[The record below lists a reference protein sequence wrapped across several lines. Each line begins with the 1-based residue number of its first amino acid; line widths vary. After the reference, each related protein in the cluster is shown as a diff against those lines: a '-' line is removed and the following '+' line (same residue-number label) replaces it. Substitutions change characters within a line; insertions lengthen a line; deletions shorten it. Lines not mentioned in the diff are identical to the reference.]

1 MRRFLAIFTK
11 EVRQLRRDRLSLGM
25 LFLVPVLLLALYG
38 YALSFDVKHIPVAV
52 LDEDRTR
59 ESREFLESLF
69 GNPYFDR
76 AATLTRRADADAVL
90 DRGSARFV
98 LVIPPGFARH
108 LARGEVA
115 DVQALV
121 DGADA
126 SSAGTAVGYLDALAA
141 RVTRRIRLATLARA
155 GVAPALPLVTPVPR
169 IWFNPEMESSHFLIP
184 GLIAMLMMLAAVIA
198 TSLSIVREKE
208 RMTIEQIMVS
218 PVHPMEL
225 IIGKTLPYV
234 IVGVATMALILLL
247 GRLAFGIEVI
257 GSWWLLTATTLAFLF
272 GALGMGLMISTI
284 THSQQVAFQL
294 ATILTLLPSFLLS
307 GLIFP
312 IRSMPAFH
320 QVFSLFF
327 IPRHF
332 VSALRGIML
341 KGAGF
346 ADIWPSL
353 AGMVA
358 LGLCFNFIALL
369 RTRRSL

>member
-1 MRRFLAIFTK
+1 MRRFLAIFVK

-52 LDEDRTR
+52 LDEDATR
-59 ESREFLESLF
+59 DSREFLESLF

-76 AATLTRRADADAVL
+76 VLTIDRRAEADAVL
-90 DRGSARFV
+90 DRGRARFV
-98 LVIPPGFARH
+98 LVIPRGFARH

-126 SSAGTAVGYLDALAA
+126 SSAGTAVGYLDALSA
-141 RVTRRIRLATLARA
+141 RATRRVRLEAIARA
-155 GVAPALPLVTPVPR
+155 GGELALPLVTPVPR
-169 IWFNPEMESSHFLIP
+169 IWFNPEQESSHYLIP
-184 GLIAMLMMLAAVIA
+184 GLISMLMMLAAVIA

-208 RMTIEQIMVS
+208 RKTMEQIMVS
-218 PVHPMEL
+218 PVRPLEL
-225 IIGKTLPYV
+225 IAGKTLPYV
-234 IVGVATMALILLL
+234 IVGVTTMALILLL
-247 GRLAFGIEVI
+247 GWLAFGIVVV
-257 GSWWLLTATTLAFLF
+257 GSWWLLSLAMLVFLF
-272 GALGMGLMISTI
+272 SALGLGLMISTI

-312 IRSMPAFH
+312 IRSMPEFH
-320 QVFSLFF
+320 QIFSAFF

-332 VSALRGIML
+332 VTALRGIML
-341 KGAGF
+341 KGASF

-353 AGMVA
+353 AAMLA
-358 LGLCFNFIALL
+358 LGLFFNLIALW
-369 RTRRSL
+369 RTRKSL

>member
-1 MRRFLAIFTK
+1 MRRFLAIFIK

-52 LDEDRTR
+52 LDEDGTR

-76 AATLTRRADADAVL
+76 VLTLNRRAGADAVL
-90 DRGSARFV
+90 DRGRARFV
-98 LVIPPGFARH
+98 LVIPRGFARH
-108 LARGEVA
+108 LARGETA

-141 RVTRRIRLATLARA
+141 RATRRVRLETLARA
-155 GVAPALPLVTPVPR
+155 GVAPVLPLVTPVPR
-169 IWFNPEMESSHFLIP
+169 IWFNPEQESSHFLIP

-208 RMTIEQIMVS
+208 RMTMEQIMVS
-218 PVHPMEL
+218 PVHPLEL
-225 IIGKTLPYV
+225 IAGKTLPYV
-234 IVGVATMALILLL
+234 IVGVATMGLILFL
-247 GRLAFGIEVI
+247 GRVAFGIEVV
-257 GSWWLLTATTLAFLF
+257 GSWWLLSLATLAFLF
-272 GALGMGLMISTI
+272 SALGMGLMISTI

-312 IRSMPAFH
+312 IRSMPEVH
-320 QVFSLFF
+320 QLLSLLF

-341 KGAGF
+341 KGASF

-353 AGMVA
+353 VAMLA
-358 LGLCFNFIALL
+358 LGMFFNWIAWW
-369 RTRRSL
+369 RTKRSL

>member
-1 MRRFLAIFTK
+1 
-11 EVRQLRRDRLSLGM
+11 M

-52 LDEDRTR
+52 LDEDATR
-59 ESREFLESLF
+59 DSREFLESLF

-76 AATLTRRADADAVL
+76 VLTIDRRAEADAVL
-90 DRGSARFV
+90 DRGRARFV
-98 LVIPPGFARH
+98 LVIPRGFARH

-126 SSAGTAVGYLDALAA
+126 SSAGTAVGYLDALSA
-141 RVTRRIRLATLARA
+141 RATRRVRLEAIARA
-155 GVAPALPLVTPVPR
+155 GGELALPLVTPVPR
-169 IWFNPEMESSHFLIP
+169 IWFNPEQESSHYLIP
-184 GLIAMLMMLAAVIA
+184 GLISMLMMLAAVIA

-208 RMTIEQIMVS
+208 RKTMEQIMVS
-218 PVHPMEL
+218 PVRPLEL
-225 IIGKTLPYV
+225 IAGKTLPYV
-234 IVGVATMALILLL
+234 IVGVTTMALILLL
-247 GRLAFGIEVI
+247 GWLAFGIVVV
-257 GSWWLLTATTLAFLF
+257 GSWWLLSLAMLVFLF
-272 GALGMGLMISTI
+272 SALGLGLMISTI

-312 IRSMPAFH
+312 IRSMPEFH
-320 QVFSLFF
+320 QIFSAFF

-332 VSALRGIML
+332 VTALRGIML
-341 KGAGF
+341 KGASF

-353 AGMVA
+353 AAMLA
-358 LGLCFNFIALL
+358 LGLFFNLIALW
-369 RTRRSL
+369 RTRKSL

>member
-1 MRRFLAIFTK
+1 MRRFLAIFIK

-52 LDEDRTR
+52 LDEDGTR

-76 AATLTRRADADAVL
+76 VLTLNRRAGADAVL
-90 DRGSARFV
+90 DRGRARFV
-98 LVIPPGFARH
+98 LVIPRGFARH
-108 LARGEVA
+108 LARGETA

-141 RVTRRIRLATLARA
+141 RATRRVRLETLARA
-155 GVAPALPLVTPVPR
+155 GVAPVLPLVTPVPR
-169 IWFNPEMESSHFLIP
+169 IWFNPEQESSHFLIP

-208 RMTIEQIMVS
+208 RMTMEQIMVS
-218 PVHPMEL
+218 PVHPLEL
-225 IIGKTLPYV
+225 IAGKTLPYV
-234 IVGVATMALILLL
+234 IVGVATMGLILFL
-247 GRLAFGIEVI
+247 GRVAFGIEVV
-257 GSWWLLTATTLAFLF
+257 GSWWLLSLATLAFLF
-272 GALGMGLMISTI
+272 SALGMGLMISTI

-312 IRSMPAFH
+312 IRSMPEVH
-320 QVFSLFF
+320 QLLSLLF

-341 KGAGF
+341 KGASF

-353 AGMVA
+353 AAMLA
-358 LGLCFNFIALL
+358 LGMFFNWIAWW
-369 RTRRSL
+369 RTKRSL

>member
-1 MRRFLAIFTK
+1 MRRFLAIFIK

-52 LDEDRTR
+52 LDEDGTR

-76 AATLTRRADADAVL
+76 VLTLNRRAGADAVL
-90 DRGSARFV
+90 DRGRARFV
-98 LVIPPGFARH
+98 LVIPRGFARH
-108 LARGEVA
+108 LARGETA

-141 RVTRRIRLATLARA
+141 RATRRVRLETLARA
-155 GVAPALPLVTPVPR
+155 GVAPVLPLVTPVPR
-169 IWFNPEMESSHFLIP
+169 IWFNPEQESSHFLIP

-208 RMTIEQIMVS
+208 RMTMEQIMVS
-218 PVHPMEL
+218 PVHPLEL
-225 IIGKTLPYV
+225 IAGKTLPYV
-234 IVGVATMALILLL
+234 IVGVATMGLILFL
-247 GRLAFGIEVI
+247 GRVAFGIEVV
-257 GSWWLLTATTLAFLF
+257 GSWWLLSLATLAFLF
-272 GALGMGLMISTI
+272 SALGMGLMISTI

-312 IRSMPAFH
+312 IRSMPEVH
-320 QVFSLFF
+320 QLLSLLF

-341 KGAGF
+341 KGASF

-353 AGMVA
+353 VAMLA
-358 LGLCFNFIALL
+358 LGMFFNWIAWW